1 MPIQTFN
8 PDHVLVSQKK
18 DGTFNG
24 NFTNIIMKD
33 VAKES
38 LVMKLGKYVEMNGK
52 QEEKFL
58 IQTDGVSAYWVDE
71 TEKIKTDKPELRTA
85 TLRAKKLGIILV
97 ASREALNYTWKKF
110 FNDMKPQIVE
120 AFHKKIDEAAILGK
134 ENPFANSVLKVAKDA
149 DNIVE
154 GEINY
159 DNYLKLEE
167 KLLDKNVKMN
177 AIVSK
182 MSNRS
187 ALREVRDGDKVSL
200 FDRGTNTLDG
210 LPLVDMESDNMLKGD
225 LITGDFN
232 NLVYGVP
239 YNINFQ
245 VFDTGTVDTLLNA
258 DGSPVN
264 LLTQEMIALRCTM
277 DIAVL
282 VTKDE
287 TFAQLTKTKQI

>member
-120 AFHKKIDEAAILGK
+120 AFYKKIDEAAILGK

-154 GEINY
+154 GEISY